1 MIGIVTLCSASILSV
16 KGYISANEN
25 QAQWIIPLIWS
36 LTTSGVEGKDACAKT
51 IPSHHLTR
59 LENVPDGMPSVTC
72 LIKSEREY
80 STISWIMIC
89 SIGR

>member
-1 MIGIVTLCSASILSV
+1 
-16 KGYISANEN
+16 
-25 QAQWIIPLIWS
+25 
-36 LTTSGVEGKDACAKT
+36 
-51 IPSHHLTR
+51 
-59 LENVPDGMPSVTC
+59 VPDGMPSVTC